1 MIVKI
6 LFSLIIIIIPLK
18 LYKVHSILKSG
29 EDGERRTGSQFG
41 LEASSVK
48 SNKGSPA
55 GLEEVGGG
63 GPAVKN
69 KNVDHLKKKN
79 RATHKE
85 AG

>member
-6 LFSLIIIIIPLK
+6 LFSLIIIPLK

-69 KNVDHLKKKN
+69 KNVDHLKKKK